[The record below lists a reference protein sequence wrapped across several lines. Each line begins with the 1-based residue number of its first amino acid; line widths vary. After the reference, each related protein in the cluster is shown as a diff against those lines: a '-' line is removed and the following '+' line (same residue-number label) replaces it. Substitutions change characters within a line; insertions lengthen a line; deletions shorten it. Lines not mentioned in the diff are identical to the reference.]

1 MENINS
7 LRHAIDGL
15 APTPQM
21 RRYPVELRAR
31 IRAFVLRH
39 PEETLGTIA
48 RQLDMAP
55 GTLER
60 FLDENPP
67 DFFTQASIE
76 QQPQEKPAPIEP
88 AKASELM
95 LEGPH
100 GIIVRGLRPIDI
112 AEILKA
118 MTS

>member
-1 MENINS
+1 
-7 LRHAIDGL
+7 
-15 APTPQM
+15 M

-60 FLDENPP
+60 FVDEQPP
-67 DFFTQASIE
+67 DFFTQASME
-76 QQPQEKPAPIEP
+76 QQPQEKPALIEAP
-88 AKASELM
+88 KTASIV

-100 GIIVRGLRPIDI
+100 GITVRGLQPNDI
-112 AEILKA
+112 ADIFKA